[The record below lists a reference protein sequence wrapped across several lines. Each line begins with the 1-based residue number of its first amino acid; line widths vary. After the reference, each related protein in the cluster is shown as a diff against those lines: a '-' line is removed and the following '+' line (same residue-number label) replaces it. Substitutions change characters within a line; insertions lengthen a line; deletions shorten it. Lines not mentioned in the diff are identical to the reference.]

1 MSTKLPSLARI
12 LTTFSIILILALPVL
27 SIRPVF
33 AARIFE
39 DGFESGDFSKWNPV
53 VGNPSVTSGDA
64 HHGTYKAVLNAS
76 YQFAQARFTNV
87 DHCFMRAYVMFKSFP
102 TSGAE
107 TPLLGLYNTSGRYMA
122 EARVG
127 NVSGTIKWK
136 LRYYDNGTHYTV
148 VSEQQKP
155 VLNTWYCV
163 EVEGKSNTAANA
175 ESRIYIDG
183 NELTDVSEIG
193 KNNTFLI
200 NCAYIWESVTGSVT
214 LWYDCV
220 VVDGAYIGPECTLT
234 VNVVGS
240 GSVAKIPDQ
249 AIYAWGTNVTLTA
262 TPTSGWSFDHWSG
275 GSSGTVNPITV
286 NMTSNKDVT
295 ATFTQNTYTLT
306 VNVVG
311 SGSVNLNNTGP
322 YYYGD
327 VVQVTAVPD
336 SGWSFDHWGG
346 DLAGSANPATLIIN
360 SDTDV
365 TATFAQNVYTLTV
378 DVVGDGVVNLNN
390 TGPYHYGD
398 VVQLTAAPSTGW
410 SFANWGGDLTGSS
423 NPTTIIIDGDKAAT
437 ATFTQD
443 TYTLTVSIDPLGKG
457 SVNLNNSGPYYYGDT
472 VELTANPAI
481 GWSFDHWSGDSSGSS
496 NPTTL
501 LINGNKA
508 VTATFTQNVY
518 TLTTTVIGSGSVS
531 RNSSGPYYYG
541 DTVELTAVPSAG
553 RSFDHWDG
561 DLSGSTNPT
570 TILITENKDVSVT
583 FTQNEYTLTV
593 NVVGDGVVNR
603 DKSGPYHYDDVVQLT
618 AVPSAGWSFDHWNG
632 DLSGSVNP
640 DTVLINSDMSVTATF
655 TQVVVETHDV
665 AVTDVDTSK
674 TGCLPVPIV
683 CKGYNCSIFVGVEN
697 KGDFAETFNV
707 TVYANTTAIQT
718 ETLTLEGHSSTT
730 LTITWDTTSFAKGN
744 YTISAYAWPV
754 EGETETEDN
763 TFVDG
768 WIFVTMPGDV
778 NANGRVN
785 IVDVVQV
792 ALAFG
797 STHSDPIPP
806 WNPNADI
813 NNDGVVNI
821 IDIVVVGLHFGET
834 G

>member
-1 MSTKLPSLARI
+1 MSTKSPSLTRI
-12 LTTFSIILILALPVL
+12 LTTFSIILILTLPAL

-39 DGFESGDFSKWNPV
+39 DGFESGDLSKWSLT
-53 VGNPSVTSGDA
+53 GGDPSVTSGDA
-64 HHGTYKAVLNAS
+64 HHGTYKAVLDAAGE
-76 YQFAQARFTNV
+76 YAQSRFTGV
-87 DHCFMRAYVMFKSFP
+87 DHAFMRAYVMFKTFP
-102 TSGAE
+102 PAGKEVTI
-107 TPLLGLYNTSGRYMA
+107 LGLWSYSQSRYMT
-122 EARVG
+122 EVRLG
-127 NVSGTIKWK
+127 NFSGTNIVKW
-136 LRYYDNGTHYTV
+136 RMQYWNSTGYYYAN
-148 VSEQQKP
+148 SEQQKP
-155 VLNTWYCV
+155 SLNTWYCV
-163 EVEGKSNTAANA
+163 EVEGKSNSTTDA
-175 ESRIYIDG
+175 ESRVYING
-183 NELTDVSEIG
+183 NELTDITRTG
-193 KNNTFLI
+193 LNNSLQI
-200 NCAYIWESVTGSVT
+200 NSGYIWVNNAATH
-214 LWYDCV
+214 WYDCV
-220 VVDGAYIGPECTLT
+220 VIDPAYIGPEYALDVLT
-234 VNVVGS
+234 
-240 GSVAKIPDQ
+240 
-249 AIYAWGTNVTLTA
+249 
-262 TPTSGWSFDHWSG
+262 
-275 GSSGTVNPITV
+275 
-286 NMTSNKDVT
+286 
-295 ATFTQNTYTLT
+295 
-306 VNVVG
+306 VG

-327 VVQVTAVPD
+327 VVELTAVPEVGWSFQSWSGDLLGSANPDTLVIDGNKAVTATFTQDEYALDVLTVGSGSVNLNNTGPYYYGDVVELTAVPD
-336 SGWSFDHWGG
+336 SGWSFDHWSG
-346 DLAGSANPATLIIN
+346 DLTGSANPETLIIN
-360 SDTDV
+360 SHKDV
-365 TATFAQNVYTLTV
+365 TATFTQNVYTLTV

-390 TGPYHYGD
+390 TGPYYYGD
-398 VVQLTAAPSTGW
+398 VVQLTAVPSTGW

-501 LINGNKA
+501 LVDGNKA
-508 VTATFTQNVY
+508 VTATFTQDEYALDV
-518 TLTTTVIGSGSVS
+518 TTVGSGSV
-531 RNSSGPYYYG
+531 NLNNTGPYYYG
-541 DTVELTAVPSAG
+541 DVVQVTAVPDS
-553 RSFDHWDG
+553 
-561 DLSGSTNPT
+561 
-570 TILITENKDVSVT
+570 
-583 FTQNEYTLTV
+583 
-593 NVVGDGVVNR
+593 
-603 DKSGPYHYDDVVQLT
+603 
-618 AVPSAGWSFDHWNG
+618 GWSFDHWSG

-730 LTITWDTTSFAKGN
+730 LTFTWDTTSFAKGN

-768 WIFVTMPGDV
+768 WILVTMPGNV
-778 NANGRVN
+778 NADDT
-785 IVDVVQV
+785 VDIFDIVQV
-792 ALAFG
+792 AVAFG
-797 STHSDPIPP
+797 STHSDLIPP

-813 NNDGVVNI
+813 NNDGVVDI
-821 IDIVVVGLHFGET
+821 FDIVVVGLYFGET

>member
-1 MSTKLPSLARI
+1 VSTKLPSLARI

>member
-1 MSTKLPSLARI
+1 MSTKSPSLTRI
-12 LTTFSIILILALPVL
+12 LTTFSIILILTLPTL

-39 DGFESGDFSKWNPV
+39 DGFESGDLSKWSLTG
-53 VGNPSVTSGDA
+53 GNPSVTSEDA
-64 HHGTYKAVLNAS
+64 HHGTYKAVLDAAGE
-76 YQFAQARFTNV
+76 YAQARFTGV
-87 DHCFMRAYVMFKSFP
+87 DHAFMRAYVMFKTFP
-102 TSGAE
+102 PAGKEVTI
-107 TPLLGLYNTSGRYMA
+107 LGLWSHSSSRYMT
-122 EARVG
+122 EVRLG
-127 NVSGTIKWK
+127 NFSGTSIVKWRM
-136 LRYYDNGTHYTV
+136 RYWNSTGYYYAN
-148 VSEQQKP
+148 SEQQKP
-155 VLNTWYCV
+155 SLNTWYCV
-163 EVEGKSNTAANA
+163 EVEGKSNSTTDA
-175 ESRIYIDG
+175 ESRVYING
-183 NELTDVSEIG
+183 NELTDITRTG
-193 KNNTFLI
+193 LNNSLQI
-200 NCAYIWESVTGSVT
+200 NSGYIWVNNAATH
-214 LWYDCV
+214 WYDCV
-220 VVDGAYIGPECTLT
+220 VIDPAYIGPE
-234 VNVVGS
+234 
-240 GSVAKIPDQ
+240 
-249 AIYAWGTNVTLTA
+249 YAL
-262 TPTSGWSFDHWSG
+262 
-275 GSSGTVNPITV
+275 
-286 NMTSNKDVT
+286 DVT
-295 ATFTQNTYTLT
+295 T
-306 VNVVG
+306 VG

-327 VVQVTAVPD
+327 VVELTAVPEVGWSFQSWSGDLLGSANPDTLVIDGNKAVTATFTQDEYALDVLTVGSGSVNLNNTGPYYYGDVVELTAVPD
-336 SGWSFDHWGG
+336 SGWSFDHWSG
-346 DLAGSANPATLIIN
+346 DLTGSANPETLIIN
-360 SDTDV
+360 SGKDV
-365 TATFAQNVYTLTV
+365 TATFTQNVYTLTV

-390 TGPYHYGD
+390 TGPYYYGD
-398 VVQLTAAPSTGW
+398 VVQLTAVPSTGW
-410 SFANWGGDLTGSS
+410 SFANWNGDLTGSS

-501 LINGNKA
+501 LINGSKA

-541 DTVELTAVPSAG
+541 DTVELTAVPSTG
-553 RSFDHWDG
+553 QSFDHWDG

-570 TILITENKDVSVT
+570 TILITENKDVSAT

-821 IDIVVVGLHFGET
+821 IDIAVVAMHFGET